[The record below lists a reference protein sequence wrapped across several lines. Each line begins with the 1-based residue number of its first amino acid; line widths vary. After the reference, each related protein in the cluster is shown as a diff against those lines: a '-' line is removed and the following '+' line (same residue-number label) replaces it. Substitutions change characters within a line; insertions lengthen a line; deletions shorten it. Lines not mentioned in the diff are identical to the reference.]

1 METHHS
7 SHPEHPLFLYNEI
20 NDMKDEALCSK
31 CTKPV
36 GSGQTYACN
45 DCKFYLHKDCT
56 DVLPGA
62 IKHPYHPQCL
72 LKLWFYKYGGFECD
86 SCHRIFNREERFRCN
101 KCDFDM
107 DIGCALMPTI
117 KSESHEEEENNLQY
131 FRHQHQLQ
139 LIIGIKNAV
148 ACFVC
153 HEPCL
158 QGQPIYGCIPC
169 DCFAH
174 KSCAQLP
181 IQIQHPFH
189 PSHQSLTLTP
199 RRFPFRCHHCQT
211 RFSTF
216 RFYCEETEFRLCLKC
231 FPLKPYRSGAEE
243 LLPEIKNPFSP
254 ESLLVLQG
262 NKDFWCD
269 SCHKFFST
277 DWCYWSQECQMD
289 IHCALMPPIIEKGDQ
304 GSDHVIRHCGHQHP
318 LTFMEMKNDEDFQQV
333 HCFVCRQGFLQGQST
348 YGCKRCECYAHKSCA
363 ELPSERQH
371 LFHTRHPLVLRS
383 GQYQEFRCNFCVS
396 LSSSF
401 RYHCKQCDFNLCL
414 KCCYVK
420 PTIHYKSHPHAL
432 FFMEKIFEKDLY
444 CNECKK
450 SIKAFANEDDEY
462 FPTQNC
468 AFRCKECDFNLHLLC
483 GPLPC
488 KIEHEDHGHPLT
500 YTDRAVE
507 DDSGVYYCGLCQEER
522 DPRVQVYWC
531 ADCKYIADV
540 KCVISEVEIDGV
552 GFRAVGEPTEDA
564 DVNMKALDSTL
575 ANIMENLSKDDEQEL
590 NVLLAPLRVE
600 SEDKVTPNEVQQ
612 EHDYRKDYLPYTDK
626 DLHQLMG
633 RLCSACLTNNS
644 KEMVISNREFEQNL
658 VVVGGYMIS
667 WKLVPVLKELLGK
680 YKNFTPD
687 NSNFT
692 PEVKAVCIFFLCWVV
707 NSMRKETIVYVTETK
722 LAYWWYYLNALLHKG
737 FKIDFLIEHLKRV
750 IQAYFGLQ
758 AIKQSKEIVDSLNIE
773 SILASSVQ
781 KRNKLTEKLQKL
793 QEDHK
798 QYETYM
804 TSRRPRLIQKC
815 LKEAFELQWSYADC
829 EVIDHTYSAVSKAVR
844 KSASTVMEDMTLRDL
859 MDNLSDDEEIDS
871 SEEQISEA
879 VSDRDIPN
887 RDLQEPNDNKELS
900 ENEQMDF
907 PEPPTKEAEIKKESY
922 EEQSKVVRNDG
933 TSDEDQQEPNNHNNE
948 FSPYTVQDYDQLMER
963 LQASASVEELW
974 EDSEFLEQKIVDI
987 GGYLITL
994 NFAPILKDLIT
1005 KYGDFSKGLRYR
1017 SPKYK
1022 AVFFSL
1028 LCWSINSMRKTWVI
1042 HVTEE
1047 LLGTWLVL
1055 LNFVKKEGL
1064 FKIEFILDRL
1074 TRVIQAHFGF
1084 EIARR
1089 DHDILQTLNRNIMS
1103 ISRELNN
1110 LEYEAEK
1117 ECRMLYEQHK
1127 ASMALQKSS
1136 LMENCLEEANQLKWT
1151 SALPNL

>member
-20 NDMKDEALCSK
+20 NDIYDEARCSK

-36 GSGQTYACN
+36 GVGSEQTYACN
-45 DCKFYLHKDCT
+45 ECKFYLHKDCT
-56 DVLPGA
+56 DLLPRA
-62 IKHPYHPQCL
+62 IRHPYHPQCIL
-72 LKLWFYKYGGFECD
+72 NIQVSSDFWCD
-86 SCHRIFNREERFRCN
+86 SCHRIFNSEESFHCK
-101 KCDFDM
+101 KCDFDL
-107 DIGCALMPTI
+107 DTRCALMPTI
-117 KSESHEEEENNLQY
+117 KSESHEEDENNLQY

-139 LIIGIKNAV
+139 LKIGIKNDV

-174 KSCAQLP
+174 KPCTQLP
-181 IQIQHPFH
+181 REIQHPFH
-189 PSHQSLTLTP
+189 PSHHCLTLTP
-199 RRFPFRCHHCQT
+199 NHFGFCCNHCSTQ
-211 RFSTF
+211 FSTF
-216 RFYCEETEFRLCLKC
+216 RFYCKETKFRLCLKC
-231 FPLKPYRSGAEE
+231 FPLKPYRSGADE
-243 LLPEIKNPFSP
+243 LLPEIKHTFSP
-254 ESLLVLQG
+254 ESPLLLQG

-289 IHCALMPPIIEKGDQ
+289 IHCALMPPIIETEDQ
-304 GSDHVIRHCGHQHP
+304 GIALVIRHSGHQHP
-318 LTFMEMKNDEDFQQV
+318 LIFMEIKHDEDCEQV
-333 HCFVCRQGFLQGQST
+333 HCFVCRQGFLEGQPI
-348 YGCKRCECYAHKSCA
+348 YGCRRCECYAHESCA
-363 ELPSERQH
+363 H
-371 LFHTRHPLVLRS
+371 LLSKMQNAFHPHHSLLLRS
-383 GQYQEFRCNFCVS
+383 GQYETFRCNFCVS

-401 RYHCKQCDFNLCL
+401 RYHCKECDFNLCL
-414 KCCYVK
+414 KCFYVK

-432 FFMEKIFEKDLY
+432 FFMERIFKETLSR
-444 CNECKK
+444 NECQK
-450 SIKAFANEDDEY
+450 SIKGLANEDDEY

-468 AFRCKECDFNLHLLC
+468 AFRCKDCDFNLHLLC

-488 KIEHEDHGHPLT
+488 KIEHEDHCHPLT
-500 YTDRAVE
+500 YTDSVVE
-507 DDSGVYYCGLCQEER
+507 DDRGVYYCGLCQEER

-531 ADCKYIADV
+531 ADCNYIADV
-540 KCVISEVEIDGV
+540 KCVISEILYMLKGEIDGV

-575 ANIMENLSKDDEQEL
+575 ADIMENLSKDDEQEL
-590 NVLLAPLRVE
+590 NVLLAPLRIE

-667 WKLVPVLKELLGK
+667 WKLVPVLKQLLGK

-692 PEVKAVCIFFLCWVV
+692 PEVKAVSIFFLCWVV

-758 AIKQSKEIVDSLNIE
+758 AIKTK
-773 SILASSVQ
+773 
-781 KRNKLTEKLQKL
+781 
-793 QEDHK
+793 
-798 QYETYM
+798 
-804 TSRRPRLIQKC
+804 RPRLIQKC

-829 EVIDHTYSAVSKAVR
+829 GVIEHTNSVVSKVVPEG
-844 KSASTVMEDMTLRDL
+844 ASIVMKNMTLRDL
-859 MDNLSDDEEIDS
+859 VYNSSSDEEINS
-871 SEEQISEA
+871 PEEESEA
-879 VSDRDIPN
+879 VSDDEISDK
-887 RDLQEPNDNKELS
+887 DLQEPNDNNELS
-900 ENEQMDF
+900 ENEQMDS
-907 PEPPTKEAEIKKESY
+907 PEPPTKEAHEINKETN
-922 EEQSKVVRNDG
+922 EEQSEVVRDEE
-933 TSDEDQQEPNNHNNE
+933 TSDEDLQEPNINND
-948 FSPYTVQDYDQLMER
+948 FLPYNVQDYYQLMER
-963 LQASASVEELW
+963 LSHSDSNNLLL

-1005 KYGDFSKGLRYR
+1005 KYGDFSKDSRHR
-1017 SPKYK
+1017 SPRYK
-1022 AVFFSL
+1022 TLLFSVS
-1028 LCWSINSMRKTWVI
+1028 CWTINSMRKTWVI
-1042 HVTEE
+1042 HVTED
-1047 LLGTWLVL
+1047 LLGTWFFI
-1055 LNFVKKEGL
+1055 LNFVKEKGR
-1064 FKIEFILDRL
+1064 FKIKVILDRL
-1074 TRVIQAHFGF
+1074 TRVIQAHFDF
-1084 EIARR
+1084 KIASR
-1089 DHDILQTLNRNIMS
+1089 DHDILQTLNRNIIS
-1103 ISRELNN
+1103 ISRELNS

-1127 ASMALQKSS
+1127 AYMALPKSS
-1136 LMENCLEEANQLKWT
+1136 LMEKCLEEAHKLEVDICTPKSVVPLT
-1151 SALPNL
+1151 RCIASICLSLMVSALFESKSRQGSMVLFSP